1 MENLEKINEL
11 INNKKYVEA
20 KEELAKLI
28 HGDEKDAEALKLLG
42 LCHINL
48 GEFKEG
54 QGVFETVVKYKTM
67 PQAGFILQVV
77 MTIKMIICTQFQHM
91 KKF

>member
-28 HGDEKDAEALKLLG
+28 HGDEKDA
-42 LCHINL
+42 
-48 GEFKEG
+48 
-54 QGVFETVVKYKTM
+54 
-67 PQAGFILQVV
+67 
-77 MTIKMIICTQFQHM
+77 
-91 KKF
+91 